1 MMFSLS
7 SYSVSGGLRLK
18 TRPPPGAAIQ
28 AGQVAQILSAQP
40 FLARFKNHMK
50 NHTLSSSLD
59 LIEGV
64 YLWNSYDI
72 LPPFSVRTS
81 PL

>member
-18 TRPPPGAAIQ
+18 TRPPRAAIQ

-64 YLWNSYDI
+64 YLWKSYDI